1 MPSKVKNEN
10 QFNIIETAMK
20 HLEALL
26 EIPASINNC
35 DDVAD
40 YVQKCAQI
48 KGFKSSRQ
56 LDNSVH
62 IFMKGTNKDKRVVG
76 YGAHM
81 DRIALMVSKL
91 HDDGRIEFIPAGG
104 LWPGHL
110 MEGVVAEVHTSKGIL
125 PGVISH
131 IEAPIHSLGIK
142 EFENRPQKFEKL
154 RLRLDALVG
163 CDKKEGKNRL
173 EKLGVR
179 RGQMI
184 FPQTNLHIDRK
195 NKTVRSRWLDNTL
208 GCIALLTVMDWVH
221 AEKNKLKFDM
231 DLIFSV
237 AEEAGKGGSSVHYP
251 ELTDFISVDV
261 SIGEKA
267 DSMKDALILQ
277 NAGHFPYYR
286 KLVDELETAARKS
299 KALHDYE
306 VLVGGGTDAEQARV
320 GGFKGRIASLCTP
333 VYGMHS
339 IETATFDAIESVIKI
354 IHAHGTK

>member
-1 MPSKVKNEN
+1 MPTKSKEPNFDITSN
-10 QFNIIETAMK
+10 MIE
-20 HLEALL
+20 HLENLL
-26 EIPASINNC
+26 AIPAAINNC
-35 DDVAD
+35 DAAAD
-40 YVQKCAQI
+40 YVQSHAES
-48 KGFKSSRQ
+48 KGFKVSRQ

-62 IFMKGTNKDKRVVG
+62 VVMKGSGRDKRVVG
-76 YGAHM
+76 YGAHL

-110 MEGVVAEVHTSKGIL
+110 MEGVVADVHTKEGNL

-131 IEAPIHSLGIK
+131 LEAPIHSLGIK
-142 EFENRPQKFEKL
+142 EFENRAQKFEKL
-154 RLRLDALVG
+154 RLRLDALIG
-163 CDKKEGKNRL
+163 YDKKEGKKEL

-179 RGQMI
+179 PGQMI
-184 FPQTNLHIDRK
+184 FPQMNLHIDKKHR
-195 NKTVRSRWLDNTL
+195 TLRSRWLDNTL
-208 GCIALLTVMDWVH
+208 GCVALLTLMDWVH
-221 AEKNKLKFDM
+221 AEKTKLKFDM

-267 DSMKDALILQ
+267 DSMKNALILQ

-286 KLVDELETAARKS
+286 KLVDELEEAAVKS
-299 KALHDYE
+299 KANHDYE

-320 GGFKGRIASLCTP
+320 AGFKGRIASLCTP

-339 IETATFDAIESVIKI
+339 IETATFDALEGVIKI
-354 IHAHGTK
+354 MHAHGAK